1 MGLMDTSSIF
11 KTADVHRLLTL
22 ALGMQITLVQEKRNN
37 EGPNACYVFF
47 KIKKELHGDLMVNEC

>member
-11 KTADVHRLLTL
+11 KIADVHQLLTL

-47 KIKKELHGDLMVNEC
+47 